1 VGTVAMV
8 QLLAA
13 GTMANS
19 DSTDQMIGITPC
31 NNIREMTQTS
41 SKFFFS
47 SEASPS
53 HWGLETGETKW
64 TADDLDDFDGQSFSP
79 PVDGRRVAI
88 DYLSGWSQAITVQ
101 TVDPSNVRLVVPHG
115 TQTPDLRPISK

>member
-1 VGTVAMV
+1 MG

-13 GTMANS
+13 ETMANG
-19 DSTDQMIGITPC
+19 DSTDQMVGITLC

-47 SEASPS
+47 SQSSPS

-64 TADDLDDFDGQSFSP
+64 TGDDLDDLDGQSFNP
-79 PVDGRRVAI
+79 PVDGRRKAI
-88 DYLSGWSQAITVQ
+88 DYLSGWSQTIRVE
-101 TVDPSNVRLVVPHG
+101 TVDPSNVRL
-115 TQTPDLRPISK
+115 